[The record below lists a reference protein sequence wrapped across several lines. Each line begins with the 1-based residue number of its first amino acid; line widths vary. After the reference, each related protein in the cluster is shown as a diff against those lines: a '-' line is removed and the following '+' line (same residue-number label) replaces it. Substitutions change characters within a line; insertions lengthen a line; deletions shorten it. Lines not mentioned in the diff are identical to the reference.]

1 VGVFID
7 GVYQSRPGVAL
18 GELTD
23 VEAVELLRGP
33 QGTLFGRNTS
43 AGALNVRTQKPSFE
57 EVGGFANLTVG
68 DFGLTSIQGGINL
81 PASDNLG
88 FRFTGAFR
96 ERNGFSESP
105 FGVESNDRDRFLIK
119 GQAYWEPS
127 DETSVR
133 VIADYSEVD
142 EQCCASVALAPAS
155 LLSPQAVAD
164 TTPITGDVDSLRI
177 NEDLQFANGFD
188 STGLSVELEHDF
200 GNSTLTAIASYR
212 DYSSFS
218 SQGDFLAN
226 DSFTVPNLDDDI
238 ETFTAEIRLQGTAF
252 NDRLDWL
259 IGGYYSDES
268 ISELFTFR
276 LGEDFGSNVGGAN
289 FGAPDF
295 LGLLSGAG
303 SVLQQLAQG
312 VTSPVFAPISNSS
325 TSVDNFFTQDAESF
339 SVFTHN
345 IISVTDSLELTLGA
359 RYVDDSK
366 DGAFDQLD
374 ANTPACNASLAA
386 LGSLTADPAGTVA
399 ALAPHLPAGVLE
411 AITGPGGGPAA
422 FLNCVPLFA
431 PAIGSEFAPAAF
443 AGIPFLPNEFD
454 DTFSDEE
461 FIYTVKLGYT
471 VSDDLLLFAG
481 FTHGYKSG
489 GFNLDPTAAAGAA
502 AGTGADPRFNSE
514 EVDSFE
520 VGLKSTLADGRV
532 RLNITGFLSEF
543 DDFQVN
549 DFTGTN
555 FETFNVADVSSTG
568 VEAELN
574 ARLSPGFT
582 LNAGITY
589 ADAEYGVRLCRLSHS
604 AVLI

>member
-1 VGVFID
+1 
-7 GVYQSRPGVAL
+7 
-18 GELTD
+18 
-23 VEAVELLRGP
+23 
-33 QGTLFGRNTS
+33 
-43 AGALNVRTQKPSFE
+43 
-57 EVGGFANLTVG
+57 
-68 DFGLTSIQGGINL
+68 
-81 PASDNLG
+81 
-88 FRFTGAFR
+88 
-96 ERNGFSESP
+96 
-105 FGVESNDRDRFLIK
+105 
-119 GQAYWEPS
+119 
-127 DETSVR
+127 
-133 VIADYSEVD
+133 
-142 EQCCASVALAPAS
+142 
-155 LLSPQAVAD
+155 
-164 TTPITGDVDSLRI
+164 
-177 NEDLQFANGFD
+177 
-188 STGLSVELEHDF
+188 
-200 GNSTLTAIASYR
+200 
-212 DYSSFS
+212 
-218 SQGDFLAN
+218 
-226 DSFTVPNLDDDI
+226 
-238 ETFTAEIRLQGTAF
+238 
-252 NDRLDWL
+252 
-259 IGGYYSDES
+259 
-268 ISELFTFR
+268 
-276 LGEDFGSNVGGAN
+276 
-289 FGAPDF
+289 
-295 LGLLSGAG
+295 
-303 SVLQQLAQG
+303 
-312 VTSPVFAPISNSS
+312 
-325 TSVDNFFTQDAESF
+325 
-339 SVFTHN
+339 
-345 IISVTDSLELTLGA
+345 LTLGA

-374 ANTPACNASLAA
+374 ANTPACNASLTA
-386 LGSLTADPAGTVA
+386 LGSLTADPSGTVA

-431 PAIGSEFAPAAF
+431 PAVGSAPAAF

-589 ADAEYGVRLCRLSHS
+589 ADAEYGSNCDAGGTIVPAITLCGSDLTLSPKLSTVLGLTYLGTIGQSGWGVLANLNVSTQSSRRTSIQPNSFDDEQPSFAKVNARLGFTTPNENITIELWGLNLTDEITINQVFGTPFLGDSRQAFIEPPRQYGVTLRTQF
-604 AVLI
+604 

>member
-1 VGVFID
+1 MRIRKQKLVTAISLALLGANVPISVFAQESYALEEIVVTATKRASSAQDVPIAVTVLTPEALEQQGVTNIKDLVSVSPGIIFSSTQTETQGTSIRIRGVGTTGNNIGLESAVGVFID

-43 AGALNVRTQKPSFE
+43 AGALNIRTQKPSFE

-96 ERNGFSESP
+96 ERDGFSESP

-142 EQCCASVALAPAS
+142 ERCCASVALTPAS
-155 LLSPQAVAD
+155 FLSPAAVAD
-164 TTPITGDVDSLRI
+164 TTPITNDVDSLGI
-177 NEDLQFANGFD
+177 NEDLQFRNGFE

-259 IGGYYSDES
+259 IGGYYADES
-268 ISELFTFR
+268 ISELFAFR

-289 FGAPDF
+289 FGVPGF

-339 SVFTHN
+339 
-345 IISVTDSLELTLGA
+345 
-359 RYVDDSK
+359 
-366 DGAFDQLD
+366 
-374 ANTPACNASLAA
+374 
-386 LGSLTADPAGTVA
+386 
-399 ALAPHLPAGVLE
+399 
-411 AITGPGGGPAA
+411 
-422 FLNCVPLFA
+422 
-431 PAIGSEFAPAAF
+431 
-443 AGIPFLPNEFD
+443 
-454 DTFSDEE
+454 
-461 FIYTVKLGYT
+461 
-471 VSDDLLLFAG
+471 
-481 FTHGYKSG
+481 
-489 GFNLDPTAAAGAA
+489 
-502 AGTGADPRFNSE
+502 
-514 EVDSFE
+514 
-520 VGLKSTLADGRV
+520 
-532 RLNITGFLSEF
+532 
-543 DDFQVN
+543 
-549 DFTGTN
+549 
-555 FETFNVADVSSTG
+555 
-568 VEAELN
+568 
-574 ARLSPGFT
+574 
-582 LNAGITY
+582 
-589 ADAEYGVRLCRLSHS
+589 
-604 AVLI
+604 

>member
-1 VGVFID
+1 MRIRKQKLVTVISLALLGANVPTSVFAQESYALEEIVVTATKRASSAQDVPIAVTVLTPEALEQQGVTNIKDLVSVSPGIVFSSSQTETQGTSIRIRGVGTTGNNIGLESAVGVFID

-23 VEAVELLRGP
+23 VAAVELLRGP

-43 AGALNVRTQKPSFE
+43 AGALNIRTNKPNFE
-57 EVGGFANLTVG
+57 EVSGFANFTVG
-68 DFGLTSIQGGINL
+68 DFGLTSVQGGINL

-88 FRFTGAFR
+88 FRFNGAFR
-96 ERNGFSESP
+96 ERDGFSESP
-105 FGVESNDRDRFLIK
+105 FGVESHDKDRFLLK

-127 DETSVR
+127 DATSVR

-142 EQCCASVALAPAS
+142 ERCCASVALAPAT

-164 TTPITGDVDSLRI
+164 TTPIVDDVDSLRI

-289 FGAPDF
+289 FGAPGF

-312 VTSPVFAPISNSS
+312 VTSPVFAPISNSPVPPLTIS
-325 TSVDNFFTQDAESF
+325 LLKMLR
-339 SVFTHN
+339 VFQCSHT
-345 IISVTDSLELTLGA
+345 I
-359 RYVDDSK
+359 
-366 DGAFDQLD
+366 
-374 ANTPACNASLAA
+374 
-386 LGSLTADPAGTVA
+386 
-399 ALAPHLPAGVLE
+399 
-411 AITGPGGGPAA
+411 
-422 FLNCVPLFA
+422 
-431 PAIGSEFAPAAF
+431 
-443 AGIPFLPNEFD
+443 
-454 DTFSDEE
+454 
-461 FIYTVKLGYT
+461 
-471 VSDDLLLFAG
+471 LLLCQ
-481 FTHGYKSG
+481 T
-489 GFNLDPTAAAGAA
+489 
-502 AGTGADPRFNSE
+502 
-514 EVDSFE
+514 
-520 VGLKSTLADGRV
+520 
-532 RLNITGFLSEF
+532 
-543 DDFQVN
+543 
-549 DFTGTN
+549 
-555 FETFNVADVSSTG
+555 
-568 VEAELN
+568 
-574 ARLSPGFT
+574 
-582 LNAGITY
+582 
-589 ADAEYGVRLCRLSHS
+589 
-604 AVLI
+604 VLI